1 MNRGKLILFGKGVYF
16 SELPGV
22 SLMYGENLI
31 LCKVLLGKCQKYYP
45 NGLTPPEI
53 PEEFDS
59 RVIIREG
66 LEVVTVVKK
75 ASQILPFCIVNI
87 KKGRI
92 VQIGSM
98 ANSSSKKEEV
108 GKETEQDAAKNQYLN
123 RKKWNKKLNYDK
135 L

>member
-1 MNRGKLILFGKGVYF
+1 
-16 SELPGV
+16 
-22 SLMYGENLI
+22 MYGESLI
-31 LCKVLLGKCQKYYP
+31 LCKVLLGKWQKYYP
-45 NGLTPPEI
+45 NGPPEI
-53 PEEFDS
+53 PEDFDS

-98 ANSSSKKEEV
+98 ANSSAKKEEV
-108 GKETEQDAAKNQYLN
+108 GKETEQDTAKTSVSKQE
-123 RKKWNKKLNYDK
+123 KME
-135 L
+135 